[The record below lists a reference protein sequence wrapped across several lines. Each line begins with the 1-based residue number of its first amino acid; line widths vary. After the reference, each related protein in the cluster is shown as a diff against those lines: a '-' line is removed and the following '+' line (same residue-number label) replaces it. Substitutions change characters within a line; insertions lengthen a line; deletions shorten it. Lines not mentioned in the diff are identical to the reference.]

1 MRILIAT
8 LALLAAC
15 GPRPE
20 QTAEAPGAP
29 AAVDHTW
36 FICDAIDAPALF
48 VFEREGDAVRVAEY
62 DKPNGAIVTRH
73 EFTAGAEEGAAGSV
87 YTSLLRDG
95 ADAGAVRALNPGVL
109 ETPGAAFTT
118 PISSVRLGD
127 RTVSCRWLP
136 RTRLMGFTGRR
147 TIVVHEDADGDLIYT
162 SYDFASAASA
172 AAIELSDNARTTAFS
187 LEVRGGEETL
197 NADGVAFQFQADSET
212 EIIVTEMR
220 AAGGEVEVRRH
231 GPNPTQTE
239 QLIAAQTGEAET

>member
-1 MRILIAT
+1 MRFLIAA
-8 LALLAAC
+8 LILLAAC

-20 QTAEAPGAP
+20 QTAPSSTVPRQA
-29 AAVDHTW
+29 DHLW
-36 FICDAIDAPALF
+36 FICDAIDAPTLF
-48 VFEREGDAVRVAEY
+48 VFERDGDTVRVAEY

-73 EFTAGAEEGAAGSV
+73 EFIAGAEEGAAGSV

-95 ADAGAVRALNPGVL
+95 ADAGAVRALNPGML

-118 PISSVRLGD
+118 PISSVRLDD

-162 SYDFASAASA
+162 SYDFANAASA

-187 LEVRGGEETL
+187 LEVRGGGETL
-197 NADGVAFQFQADSET
+197 NADGVVFQFQADSET
-212 EIIVTEMR
+212 EIIVTETR
-220 AAGGEVEVRRH
+220 ETGGAVEVRRH
-231 GPNPTQTE
+231 GPNPSQTE